1 MSSFGY
7 NVLGFGGGGVP
18 RIVGVI
24 QTGTGET
31 SIQYNGYNTPV
42 TLSDP
47 QEGDLVMATTG
58 CLINSSNTLLSGYTS
73 IAAHTSNLNWG
84 NNSQFYVQGR
94 ICYRILTASDTQVPS
109 GITDGGGTFMQYRFA
124 KKISSVSLQGLAS
137 NQGAISGNYSAI
149 TTANKFIIR
158 WVSGTAFAPTTG
170 TLSSGSPQYATTGNN
185 YGNMRI
191 TETRLG
197 GAYANSG
204 PPQFGG
210 RSYYVTLICN
220 L

>member
-7 NVLGFGGGGVP
+7 NVLGFGGGGS
-18 RIVGVI
+18 RRVGVI
-24 QTGTGET
+24 QIGTGET
-31 SIQYNGYNTPV
+31 SIQYNGYNTAI
-42 TLSDP
+42 TLADP

-58 CLINSSNTLLSGYTS
+58 CLISNSNTLLSGYTS
-73 IAAHTSNLNWG
+73 IAAHTSPLQWG
-84 NNSQFYVQGR
+84 NHPLFYVQGR
-94 ICYRILTASDTQVPS
+94 ICYRILTASDTEVPS

-137 NQGAISGNYSAI
+137 VQGGVTGNYSAI

-158 WVSGTAFAPTTG
+158 WVSGTAYAPSTN